1 MARLTL
7 RLLLAAGVL
16 TLLAG
21 CAGPAGPPSPV
32 ESPSTGPAEA
42 PADAEAEADV
52 PPSRVSR
59 PEPELSLA
67 LRSDSRA
74 ALETGDPGRAMALLE
89 RAIRIEPRRP
99 ELWLDL
105 AELHLDQGRPTQA
118 RQMARRGAVLARGRP
133 ELERRAA
140 QLLER
145 IARVARS
152 G

>member
-1 MARLTL
+1 MCRLFL
-7 RLLLAAGVL
+7 FAGLL

-21 CAGPAGPPSPV
+21 CAGPGSPPAPGDAPSTSSAGDPDDSVSGSAAESSPSPV
-32 ESPSTGPAEA
+32 
-42 PADAEAEADV
+42 
-52 PPSRVSR
+52 SR
-59 PEPELSLA
+59 PGPGLSLA
-67 LRSDSRA
+67 LREDSRA
-74 ALETGDPGRAMALLE
+74 ALEAGDPGRAIALLE

-105 AELHLDQGRPTQA
+105 AELHLDQGRPA
-118 RQMARRGAVLARGRP
+118 RAQQMADRGAALARGQP
-133 ELERRAA
+133 ELERRAS

>member
-7 RLLLAAGVL
+7 RLFLITA
-16 TLLAG
+16 LLAG
-21 CAGPAGPPSPV
+21 CAGPGTPPAPV
-32 ESPSTGPAEA
+32 ESPATESATPGT
-42 PADAEAEADV
+42 EAETEAETDA
-52 PPSRVSR
+52 PTGAVSR
-59 PEPELSLA
+59 PGPGLSLA

-74 ALETGDPGRAMALLE
+74 ALEAGDPGRAIALLE

-105 AELHLDQGRPTQA
+105 AELHLVQGRPGRAQE
-118 RQMARRGAVLARGRP
+118 MARRGAALARGRP

-140 QLLER
+140 SLRDR
-145 IARVARS
+145 IARASES